1 MAAYSDVLVYLRT
14 RASLSQQELADKLGM
29 TRSAIS
35 MYETGKREPDLE
47 TFEAF
52 ADFYNVDMNT
62 LTGHSYEITD
72 GFGRIIDKRTGAI
85 LRQIPNFN
93 RHPVTGSAHLSV
105 EAIKLAKDY
114 DDLDHWGQ
122 KQVRSTADIEAARVA
137 DERRRGRQG
146 ETQKGN
152 VIYLPFQCSI
162 QPASAG
168 TGTYLGPE
176 AFEIIH
182 VRENDL
188 TRRAAFGVP
197 VQGDSMEPT
206 YHNGDV
212 LIVEGAEEIE
222 PGEIGIFTID
232 GEGYVK
238 ELGEEELISLNP
250 KYDPIPINESIR
262 CHGRVIGVLDPAWI
276 ADE

>member
-1 MAAYSDVLVYLRT
+1 MTFGENLISLRT
-14 RASLSQQELADKLGM
+14 TRGISRKDLAECLKIPYTTL
-29 TRSAIS
+29 RN
-35 MYETGKREPDLE
+35 YENDTREP
-47 TFEAF
+47 
-52 ADFYNVDMNT
+52 
-62 LTGHSYEITD
+62 GHKLLVKLATI
-72 GFGRIIDKRTGAI
+72 
-85 LRQIPNFN
+85 
-93 RHPVTGSAHLSV
+93 LSV
-105 EAIKLAKDY
+105 SVDELVGHTVDNTKKAPSISDEAMKLAKDY

-146 ETQKGN
+146 ETIKDN
-152 VIYLPFQCSI
+152 VIYLPFQRSI

-176 AFEIIH
+176 AFETIY
-182 VRENDL
+182 VQENDL

-197 VQGDSMEPT
+197 VQGDSMEPR
-206 YHNGDV
+206 YHNGDI

-250 KYDPIPINESIR
+250 QYAPISINESIR
-262 CHGRVIGVLDPAWI
+262 CHGRVIGVLDPEWI
-276 ADE
+276 AEE

>member
-1 MAAYSDVLVYLRT
+1 MTKQEIGSILMRLRE
-14 RASLSQQELADKLGM
+14 RAGKSREEVAELLGKSVK
-29 TRSAIS
+29 TVGHW
-35 MYETGKREPDLE
+35 ETGYAQPD
-47 TFEAF
+47 A
-52 ADFYNVDMNT
+52 NT
-62 LTGHSYEITD
+62 LFLLCTIYGADLNESF
-72 GFGRIIDKRTGAI
+72 GFPSNSKKAPPISD
-85 LRQIPNFN
+85 
-93 RHPVTGSAHLSV
+93 

-137 DERRRGRQG
+137 DERRRGRQR
-146 ETQKGN
+146 ETTKDK
-152 VIYLPFQCSI
+152 VVYLPFQCSV

-197 VQGDSMEPT
+197 VQGDSMEPR
-206 YHNGDV
+206 YHNGDI

-222 PGEIGIFTID
+222 SGEIGIFTID

-238 ELGEEELISLNP
+238 ELGDGELISLNP

>member
-1 MAAYSDVLVYLRT
+1 MKVDNQISFRERIRLNLVAAM
-14 RASLSQQELADKLGM
+14 RAAEISQVQLAEKLGISKGTVNNW
-29 TRSAIS
+29 TRGNNS
-35 MYETGKREPDLE
+35 PDVDMVPQICEVLGIPII
-47 TFEAF
+47 
-52 ADFYNVDMNT
+52 DFYSN
-62 LTGHSYEITD
+62 GYESSS
-72 GFGRIIDKRTGAI
+72 G
-85 LRQIPNFN
+85 LRQKTPPI
-93 RHPVTGSAHLSV
+93 SD
-105 EAIKLAKDY
+105 EAMKLAKDY

-146 ETQKGN
+146 EAIKNN
-152 VIYLPFQCSI
+152 VTYIPFQCSV

-197 VQGDSMEPT
+197 VQGDSMEPR
-206 YHNGDV
+206 YHNGDI

-222 PGEIGIFTID
+222 PGEIGIFTVD

-238 ELGEEELISLNP
+238 ELGEGELISLNP
-250 KYDPIPINESIR
+250 KYDPIPINDSIR
-262 CHGRVIGVLDPAWI
+262 CHGRVIGILDPEWI
-276 ADE
+276 EK

>member
-1 MAAYSDVLVYLRT
+1 MQPMSAA
-14 RASLSQQELADKLGM
+14 G
-29 TRSAIS
+29 
-35 MYETGKREPDLE
+35 
-47 TFEAF
+47 
-52 ADFYNVDMNT
+52 
-62 LTGHSYEITD
+62 
-72 GFGRIIDKRTGAI
+72 
-85 LRQIPNFN
+85 
-93 RHPVTGSAHLSV
+93 
-105 EAIKLAKDY
+105 
-114 DDLDHWGQ
+114 
-122 KQVRSTADIEAARVA
+122 AARGKPTK
-137 DERRRGRQG
+137 DNG
-146 ETQKGN
+146 
-152 VIYLPFQCSI
+152 IYIPFQGSL

-197 VQGDSMEPT
+197 VQGDSMAPR
-206 YHNGDV
+206 YHSGDI

>member
-1 MAAYSDVLVYLRT
+1 MTKQEIGSILMQLRE
-14 RASLSQQELADKLGM
+14 RAGKSREEVAELLGKSVK
-29 TRSAIS
+29 TVGHW
-35 MYETGKREPDLE
+35 ETGYAQPD
-47 TFEAF
+47 A
-52 ADFYNVDMNT
+52 NT
-62 LTGHSYEITD
+62 LFLLCTIYGADLNDSF
-72 GFGRIIDKRTGAI
+72 GFPSSSKKAPSISD
-85 LRQIPNFN
+85 
-93 RHPVTGSAHLSV
+93 

-137 DERRRGRQG
+137 DERRQGRQG
-146 ETQKGN
+146 ETIKNN
-152 VIYLPFQCSI
+152 VTYIPFQCSV

-197 VQGDSMEPT
+197 VQGDSMEPR
-206 YHNGDV
+206 YHNGDI

-238 ELGEEELISLNP
+238 ELGEGELISLNP
-250 KYDPIPINESIR
+250 EYDPIPINESIR
-262 CHGRVIGVLDPAWI
+262 CHGRVIGILDPEWI
-276 ADE
+276 AEG